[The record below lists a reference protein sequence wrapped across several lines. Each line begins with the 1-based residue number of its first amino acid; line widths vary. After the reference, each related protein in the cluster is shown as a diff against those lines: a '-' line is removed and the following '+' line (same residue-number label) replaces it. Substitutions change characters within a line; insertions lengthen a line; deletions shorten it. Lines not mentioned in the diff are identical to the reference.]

1 MATTRRNPGSA
12 GRPDVTGVVVRH
24 RRHCS
29 DATPTGRVC
38 SCRPALQ
45 AQVWSPR
52 DRKTVRKSF
61 PTLAEARAWRQETQ
75 VALRKGTMR
84 APSSVSVGEA
94 AAEWLERA
102 DAGLIR
108 TRSGDPYKPAAL
120 RAYHHALDCR
130 ILPRFG
136 QKRLTAVTPNMLQ
149 DFADELLAAGR
160 SPSTIRNALLP
171 LRAIYRRALQRG
183 EIAINPTL
191 NLALPAVRSHR
202 DRVAR
207 ADEATALL
215 AALPASEYGVWAT
228 ALHAGLRMGELQA
241 LDWTDIDLDLNLI
254 CVRRSWDRK
263 AGFIEPK
270 SRAGK
275 RRVPLTQTL
284 RRHLL
289 NHRLQQGTGGE
300 GPVFPNSRGL
310 RAFNPSTTNRRAK
323 TAWDAAGLQPIS
335 LHECRYTYAAY
346 MIAAGVTPKALSTYM
361 GHSSITITLDRYG
374 HLLPG
379 NEAEA
384 AGLLD
389 SWLNESGF
397 LNRVRKF
404 DSCQGHQP

>member
-1 MATTRRNPGSA
+1 M
-12 GRPDVTGVVVRH
+12 RH

-215 AALPASEYGVWAT
+215 AALPASEHG
-228 ALHAGLRMGELQA
+228 ALG
-241 LDWTDIDLDLNLI
+241 N
-254 CVRRSWDRK
+254 
-263 AGFIEPK
+263 
-270 SRAGK
+270 RA
-275 RRVPLTQTL
+275 L
-284 RRHLL
+284 RRPSDG
-289 NHRLQQGTGGE
+289 RT
-300 GPVFPNSRGL
+300 
-310 RAFNPSTTNRRAK
+310 PSTR
-323 TAWDAAGLQPIS
+323 
-335 LHECRYTYAAY
+335 
-346 MIAAGVTPKALSTYM
+346 
-361 GHSSITITLDRYG
+361 LDRYRPRPKPDLRPAKLG
-374 HLLPG
+374 SESRIHRTQKPRRQTSSPAHPNSAPAPPQPPAPARNRRRRTRLPQQPRPAG
-379 NEAEA
+379 IQPRHPTDAPKPPGTPQDSNRSASTNA
-384 AGLLD
+384 ATPTP
-389 SWLNESGF
+389 
-397 LNRVRKF
+397 RT
-404 DSCQGHQP
+404 